1 MSGQLRSVSSLPYD
15 LFACR
20 LAGCPRKQSSS
31 LQRGWIFSVRNF
43 TDSSV
48 SLQTNGC
55 VMSQQSTFPV
65 LTQTECR
72 EMLDHA
78 RGIGP
83 VKFPWEFTA
92 LVAAITFMLCSLAF
106 LMRHTWLSS
115 AAGVPLLA
123 TSLLLFQLLLHECAH
138 DALFRSRLQNTIAG
152 WLIGLIVITPFFSFR
167 RGHSVHHSCLGTDD
181 DPTAAPRDA
190 RSRNAMIDLLVRIRI
205 IPILYLGGVY
215 GPYLLFDFRNRG
227 RQSPLCF
234 VSYGINLLA
243 IPALHC
249 TLASL
254 CGWDRYP
261 LFLLAA
267 FWLSGIFYEY
277 LFTQNQHVGLLPGP
291 GSAARYRYRQQVN
304 FSRSVRLP
312 CAGFFLYFNLHKEH
326 HLFPQLPCRYL
337 PRIHQWLQQHRSDV
351 LGFTSEHPGILK
363 RRMSLNLFSPTAG
376 DHE

>member
-1 MSGQLRSVSSLPYD
+1 MSEQ
-15 LFACR
+15 C
-20 LAGCPRKQSSS
+20 
-31 LQRGWIFSVRNF
+31 
-43 TDSSV
+43 
-48 SLQTNGC
+48 
-55 VMSQQSTFPV
+55 TFPV

-72 EMLDHA
+72 EMLDHV

-92 LVAAITFMLCSLAF
+92 LATAITLMICSLFF
-106 LMRHTWLSS
+106 LMLRSWLFS
-115 AAGVPLLA
+115 ATGALLLA

-138 DALFRSRLQNTIAG
+138 HTLFRSRLLNTITG
-152 WLIGLIVITPFFSFR
+152 WLIGLIVLTPFFSFR
-167 RGHSVHHSCLGTDD
+167 RGHFVHHSCLGTDD

-190 RSRNAMIDLLVRIRI
+190 RSRNVLIDLIVKIRI

-227 RQSPLCF
+227 RQSSFCL
-234 VSYGINLLA
+234 VSYGFNLLA
-243 IPALHC
+243 ILALHC

-254 CGWDRYP
+254 YGWDRYAV
-261 LFLLAA
+261 LLLAA

-291 GSAARYRYRQQVN
+291 EVSGRYRYRQQVN

-312 CAGFFLYFNLHKEH
+312 CAGLFLYFNLHKEH

-337 PRIHQWLQQHRSDV
+337 PRIHQWLQQNRSDV
-351 LGFTSEHPGILK
+351 LGFTSEHLGILQ
-363 RRMSLNLFSPTAG
+363 RRTSLNLFSPTAG